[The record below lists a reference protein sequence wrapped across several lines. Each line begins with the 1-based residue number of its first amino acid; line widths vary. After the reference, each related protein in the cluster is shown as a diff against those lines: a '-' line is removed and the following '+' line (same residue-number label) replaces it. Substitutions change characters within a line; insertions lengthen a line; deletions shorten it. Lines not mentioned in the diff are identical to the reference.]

1 MRFSPR
7 TLAVVAAGMLLV
19 PAAITAGPASA
30 HRGHSSHDDGGGR
43 SARIAAADFLP
54 KAAQSNRFEIATGQ
68 LAQTNGGS
76 DAVRALGAML
86 VQDHTALLEQGSA
99 LAAELGVAVPDG
111 LSPFQQRVV
120 DRLGDLNGDAFDR
133 AWIATQEVVHKQ
145 ALSLTLWAAVRG
157 VEPRLRTLA
166 QDALPTITRHLAELA
181 ELTESH
187 GDDDGDHGDDGG
199 RWGHRHDHGDD
210 HGRRGHDHGS
220 WDRGHRERGTHRH
233 RSHR

>member
-1 MRFSPR
+1 MRISPR
-7 TLAVVAAGMLLV
+7 SLAVVAAGALLV
-19 PAAITAGPASA
+19 SGAITAGPAAAS
-30 HRGHSSHDDGGGR
+30 RGHSPHHFDGGP

-99 LAAELGVAVPDG
+99 LAAELGVTVPDG

-120 DRLGDLNGDAFDR
+120 DRLGELNGDAFDR
-133 AWIATQEVVHKQ
+133 AWIATQEVVHRQ
-145 ALSLTLWAAVRG
+145 ALSLTLWAAIRG

-166 QDALPTITRHLAELA
+166 QNALPTITKHLAELA
-181 ELTESH
+181 DLRESAS
-187 GDDDGDHGDDGG
+187 GDDDHGEDGG
-199 RWGHRHDHGDD
+199 RGHRHHHGDG
-210 HGRRGHDHGS
+210 HGRRGE
-220 WDRGHRERGTHRH
+220 DRGDGGRGHHQRGTHRH
-233 RSHR
+233 RSAR